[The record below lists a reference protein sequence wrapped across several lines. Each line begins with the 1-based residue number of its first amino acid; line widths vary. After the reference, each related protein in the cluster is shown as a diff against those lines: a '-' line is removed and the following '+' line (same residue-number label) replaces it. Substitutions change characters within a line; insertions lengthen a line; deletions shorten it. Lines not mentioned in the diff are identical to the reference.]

1 MGRFESYEDAYKDL
15 VGRPDH
21 DLHAYADHRGGGHL
35 QNAAKVILEERRME
49 KLKSITPKEKRSYT
63 LVEWFML
70 GSWSDRFGMISLFT
84 FIFALG
90 YLCARNKVFSSIMDL
105 IIDTKP

>member
-1 MGRFESYEDAYKDL
+1 MGRFESYKEAYDDL
-15 VGRPDH
+15 INRPDQ

-35 QNAAKVILEERRME
+35 QNAAKVILEERRIE
-49 KLKSITPKEKRSYT
+49 KLKAIAPKEKQSYT
-63 LVEWFML
+63 LVEWFRL
-70 GSWSDRFGMISLFT
+70 GSWSDKFGMISLFT

-105 IIDTKP
+105 IIATKP